1 MKVVVVYDSAFGNTE
16 EIAKAIG
23 GAIAGGAE
31 VIRVGEVNPA
41 EMKSIDILVV
51 GSPTNGGRPTP
62 AILDFIDRLSEPA
75 MKGVKVAAF
84 DTRFSTRLVGIFG
97 YAAEKIADGLKAKGA
112 ILVLPPE
119 AFYVK
124 SRKGPLKE
132 GELDHAAIWAKE
144 IAE

>member
-1 MKVVVVYDSAFGNTE
+1 MKIMIVYDSTFGNTE
-16 EIAKAIG
+16 RIAKAIG

-41 EMKSIDILVV
+41 EMKPIDILIV
-51 GSPTNGGRPTP
+51 GSPTHGGRPTP
-62 AILDFIDRLSEPA
+62 AILDFIDRLSESA
-75 MKGVKVAAF
+75 MKGVKAAAF

-119 AFYVK
+119 AFYVR

-132 GELDHAAIWAKE
+132 GEQEHAATWARE
-144 IAE
+144 IAK